1 MRKRPG
7 RLLKFY
13 LKLVRNPG
21 TPESIG
27 RGVSAGLFIAF
38 AIPVGH
44 MAVAFPL
51 AMLLRGARSAALL
64 ATWVVNPI
72 TIPLIYPVQ
81 CYLGSFILGNLLSFP
96 EIKQPLLAFLTHPH
110 WSTFCDLGGELIAS
124 FFAGGVVLGL
134 LIAVLGY
141 FWTTQMVRHYRARQA
156 QRKKLRTDLTQKTE
170 ER

>member
-64 ATWVVNPI
+64 ATWVVNPL

-81 CYLGSFILGNLLSFP
+81 CYLGSFIIGNLLSFP
-96 EIKQPLLAFLTHPH
+96 EIKQPLLAFFTHPH
-110 WSTFCDLGGELIAS
+110 WSTFCELGSELVVS
-124 FFAGGVVLGL
+124 FFAGGIVLGTL
-134 LIAVLGY
+134 VAVLGY
-141 FWTTQMVRHYRARQA
+141 FCTTEMVRRYRTRQA
-156 QRKKLRTDLTQKTE
+156 QRKALRRAGCRKTE
-170 ER
+170 GC